1 MKASRLV
8 LFASMGASLAVLG
21 GCAVTP
27 TGPSVMALPGTGK
40 TFDQFQADDGFCR
53 QYAFNQVGGVTANQ
67 AATTS
72 ALGSAAVGT
81 ALGAAAGAAFN
92 GGTGAAGGRGRRP
105 AGRQR
110 FRRKCLSRV
119 GLRGAERRYDYAYLQ
134 CMYAHGDRV
143 PMRGRM
149 MRRAAGARGL
159 LHRAAPAAGHAATPA
174 RHAPAAGRH
183 AAPAAAWVLMDVGT
197 AAQVGGHLL
206 CPVVLLLKV
215 TTFFRSGSHGGPAAY
230 DAAPRAFVVSSA
242 VLTRIGGLRVLG
254 LYQGYLSTDL
264 VPHAVKLAL

>member
-53 QYAFNQVGGVTANQ
+53 QYAFNQVGGVTTNQ

-92 GGTGAAGGRGRRP
+92 GGTGAAVG
-105 AGRQR
+105 AG
-110 FRRKCLSRV
+110 V
-119 GLRGAERRYDYAYLQ
+119 GLLAGSAFGANASQGSAYEVQRRYDYAYLQ

-149 MRRAAGARGL
+149 MSAPPAQGVYSTAPPPPPGMQPPPPDIPPPPAGM
-159 LHRAAPAAGHAATPA
+159 PP
-174 RHAPAAGRH
+174 P
-183 AAPAAAWVLMDVGT
+183 P
-197 AAQVGGHLL
+197 
-206 CPVVLLLKV
+206 P
-215 TTFFRSGSHGGPAAY
+215 P
-230 DAAPRAFVVSSA
+230 
-242 VLTRIGGLRVLG
+242 
-254 LYQGYLSTDL
+254 GY
-264 VPHAVKLAL
+264 